1 MIRIIIEF
9 VVENIFD
16 FFFRISN
23 NQWSKWQFLNRG
35 ISRERFRVVVFLP
48 WNLGNKNLKKSFFKL
63 VITTINTTQCQCAS
77 ATHFF
82 ILFLLHVQI
91 LGDIQYK
98 VYLFVLIYEAYEE
111 SFFFFISKHVYYT
124 KKKRGIY

>member
-23 NQWSKWQFLNRG
+23 NQWSKWQFLNQWHIQRTVQG
-35 ISRERFRVVVFLP
+35 CFFLP
-48 WNLGNKNLKKSFFKL
+48 WNLGNKNFKKPFFKL

-98 VYLFVLIYEAYEE
+98 VYLFVLIYEANEE
-111 SFFFFISKHVYYT
+111 SFFFITKHVYYT
-124 KKKRGIY
+124 KKKGIY